1 MKMYGYR
8 KLGLISA
15 LVSLLA
21 GACDD
26 DTSGPSLNAPTVSVA
41 QQTPSRVVLTISAVS
56 GATSYQIERA
66 PATGDF
72 AEVGTSTTTT
82 FEDATVQSSTTYRYR
97 VAAVSGALTSAFS
110 AVVTVNTPAPGSVT
124 ITGDITADRTLHAD
138 TVYTLAGFVHVGNGA
153 TLTIQPGTRIVGSTT
168 VLGSSLF
175 ILRGAT
181 IIANGTA
188 QAPIVF
194 TSGRAVNDRAPGDWG
209 GLVLVGNARI
219 NRTGT
224 VTIEGTGGCTANC
237 QPGENY
243 AVTYSGGSVAGDA
256 GSSGSLQYVRVEFAG
271 FQISDANELNSFT
284 FAALGSGTTLHHL
297 QSVSGLDDSFEWFGG
312 TPDAKYLVSYESGDD
327 HFDMSEGFSGRLQFL
342 IGYQS
347 RVLIPRSGAG
357 MVATDP
363 QGIENDGCS
372 GAGCDLGHD
381 SAPLTIPVVAN
392 FTLIGRGDAA
402 TISSGGDVGMVL
414 RRGTGGHYVNGVLG
428 RWARAA
434 ISVRDAASQTRITN
448 GDMTIRNILISEAA
462 GPIFQTAQQ
471 VGVDT
476 TANNLIRTA
485 ATTASLFVAAPAAS
499 PTSVAGLDWTPSTG
513 SALATGGLTTFT
525 GQLQT
530 RAGTF
535 ATGTAYRGA
544 ADPAAATKW
553 WEGWT
558 NYAAN

>member
-1 MKMYGYR
+1 MYGYR
-8 KLGLISA
+8 KLGLIIA
-15 LVSLLA
+15 VVGLIA
-21 GACDD
+21 GACGD
-26 DTSGPSLNAPTVSVA
+26 DTSGPSLNAPTVTVA
-41 QQTPSRVVLTISAVS
+41 QQTPSRVVLTISTVS
-56 GATSYQIERA
+56 GATSYKVERA

-72 AEVGTSTTTT
+72 ADVGTTTTTT
-82 FEDATVQSSTTYRYR
+82 FEDATVQASTTYRYR
-97 VAAVSGALTSAFS
+97 VAAVSGALTSSFS
-110 AVVTVNTPAPGSVT
+110 AVVTANTPAPGSVT

-138 TVYTLAGFVHVGNGA
+138 TVYTLAGFVHVANGA

-175 ILRGAT
+175 ILRGAR

-188 QAPIVF
+188 EAPIVF

-209 GLVLVGNARI
+209 GLIIVGNARI
-219 NRTGT
+219 NRSGT
-224 VTIEGTGGCTANC
+224 VTVEGTGTCTGGCGA
-237 QPGENY
+237 GENY
-243 AVTYSGGSVAGDA
+243 LVAYSGGTVAGDA
-256 GSSGSLQYVRVEFAG
+256 ESSGSLQYVRVEFAG
-271 FQISDANELNSFT
+271 FGVSDANELNSFT
-284 FAALGSGTTLHHL
+284 FAAVGSGTTMHHL
-297 QSVSGLDDSFEWFGG
+297 QSLAGLDDSFEWFGG
-312 TPDAKYLVSYESGDD
+312 TADAKYLASYESGDD
-327 HFDMSEGFSGRLQFL
+327 HFDMSEGFTGRLQFL

-357 MVATDP
+357 TVSTDP
-363 QGIENDGCS
+363 QGIENDGCA
-372 GAGCDLGHD
+372 GAGCDLGHN
-381 SAPLTIPVVAN
+381 STPLTIPVVAN

-434 ISVRDAASQTRITN
+434 ISVRDAASQTRITD
-448 GDMTIRNILISEAA
+448 GDMTIQNILISEAA
-462 GPIFQTAQQ
+462 GPIFQAAQQ

-499 PTSVAGLDWTPSTG
+499 PAGAANLDWTPATG
-513 SALATGGLTTFT
+513 SAAATGGLTTFT

-535 ATGTAYRGA
+535 VTGTAYRGA
-544 ADPAAATKW
+544 ADPAATTKW

>member
-1 MKMYGYR
+1 MYGYR
-8 KLGLISA
+8 KLGLIVA
-15 LVSLLA
+15 VVGLVA

-26 DTSGPSLNAPTVSVA
+26 DTSGPSLNAPTVTVA
-41 QQTPSRVVLTISAVS
+41 QQTPSRVVLTISTVS
-56 GATSYQIERA
+56 GATSYKVERA

-72 AEVGTSTTTT
+72 AEIGTTATTT
-82 FEDATVQSSTTYRYR
+82 FEDATVQALTTYRYR
-97 VAAVSGALTSAFS
+97 VAAVSGALTSNFS
-110 AVVTVNTPAPGSVT
+110 AVVTVATPAPGAVT
-124 ITGDITADRTLHAD
+124 ITGDILASRTLHKD

-153 TLTIQPGTRIVGSTT
+153 TLTIQAGTKIVGSTT
-168 VLGSSLF
+168 ILGSSLF

-188 QAPIVF
+188 DEPIVF

-224 VTIEGTGGCTANC
+224 VNVEGTGSCTGGCGA
-237 QPGENY
+237 GENY
-243 AVTYSGGSVAGDA
+243 FVAYSGGTAAGDA

-271 FQISDANELNSFT
+271 FGISDANELNSFT
-284 FAALGSGTTLHHL
+284 FAAVGSGTTMHHL
-297 QSVSGLDDSFEWFGG
+297 QSLSGLDDSFEWFGG
-312 TPDAKYLVSYESGDD
+312 TADAKYLVSYESGDD
-327 HFDMSEGFSGRLQFL
+327 HFDMSEGFTGRLQYL

-357 MVATDP
+357 TVATDP
-363 QGIENDGCS
+363 QGIENDGCN
-372 GAGCDLGHD
+372 GAGCDLGHN
-381 SAPLTIPVVAN
+381 STPLTIPVVAN

-434 ISVRDAASQTRITN
+434 ISVRDAASQTRITD
-448 GDMTIRNILISEAA
+448 GDMTIQNILISEAA
-462 GPIFQTAQQ
+462 GPIFQAAQQ

-499 PTSVAGLDWTPSTG
+499 PAGVANLDWTPSTG
-513 SALATGGLTTFT
+513 SAVATGGLTTFA

-535 ATGTAYRGA
+535 VTGTAYRGA

-558 NYAAN
+558 IYAAN